1 MQQRGEL
8 ATDDLIRVVRFSS
21 FACQFLAR
29 NYILLSVKTEPIFSQ
44 YENIF
49 KLDPI
54 FEFILNSCK
63 YVLP

>member
-21 FACQFLAR
+21 FACQFLPR
-29 NYILLSVKTEPIFSQ
+29 NYILFLIVKTEPIFTE

-49 KLDPI
+49 KLDPQ
-54 FEFILNSCK
+54 FLN
-63 YVLP
+63 LF